1 MTVDVVP
8 ITEADVDAVSEFL
21 GAHHDGR
28 VSWAQSLAA
37 VPWEV
42 TAPNRGFML
51 RDGGRIVG
59 TLLALYSDRLLAG
72 RVERLCNMGSWCV
85 LPHYR
90 SRSILL
96 LKALLAQDGYSVTV
110 LSPDEG
116 PREILEFF
124 KFRPLDTSASLVPN
138 LPWPRGFGRTRI
150 SADPDVIER
159 TLVGSELVLYRDHA
173 RALAARHLVIMRGTE
188 SCYVMYRA
196 YRFRGVPLFATI
208 LYVGN
213 PELFRRALISVTR
226 HLLLRRGLVA
236 TMAERRVIG
245 YAPAM
250 SFKLESWP
258 KMYRSASL
266 EPTQIDD
273 LYSELV
279 CVPW

>member
-8 ITEADVDAVSEFL
+8 ITEADVDAVSDFL
-21 GAHHDGR
+21 SANHDGR
-28 VSWAQSLAA
+28 VSWSRSLAA

-59 TLLALYSDRLLAG
+59 TLLAVYSDRLLGG

-85 LPHYR
+85 LPRYR

-110 LSPDEG
+110 LSPDDG

-138 LPWPRGFGRTRI
+138 LPWPRAFGRTRV
-150 SADPDVIER
+150 SADPNVIER

-173 RALAARHLVIMRGTE
+173 QALAARHLLVQRGIE
-188 SCYVMYRA
+188 SCYVMYRE
-196 YRFRGVPLFATI
+196 YRFKGVPLFAMI
-208 LYVGN
+208 LHVGDQG
-213 PELFRRALISVTR
+213 LFRRSLLPITR
-226 HLLLRRGLVA
+226 HLLLRHGLVA
-236 TMAERRVIG
+236 TLAERRVIG
-245 YAPAM
+245 CAPAL
-250 SFKLESWP
+250 SFKLASWP
-258 KMYRSASL
+258 KMYRSATL
-266 EPTQIDD
+266 EPAQIDD